1 MEISLT
7 YHHLDSSFLSQD
19 KPKDAHWDVS
29 QNNIVKYLLETW
41 KLKDR
46 GFTEKDVNHVI
57 GALEVNAFEI
67 TQPASGKSIKRFYF
81 HIILSIL
88 IYFCPNF

>member
-1 MEISLT
+1 MEISSIY
-7 YHHLDSSFLSQD
+7 YHLHRSFLSQD

-67 TQPASGKSIKRFYF
+67 TQPASGTSINR
-81 HIILSIL
+81 
-88 IYFCPNF
+88 

>member
-1 MEISLT
+1 M
-7 YHHLDSSFLSQD
+7 
-19 KPKDAHWDVS
+19 
-29 QNNIVKYLLETW
+29 KYLLETW

-67 TQPASGKSIKRFYF
+67 TQPASGKSIKRFF
-81 HIILSIL
+81 ILLIMIIIF
-88 IYFCPNF
+88 YFCPCF

>member
-7 YHHLDSSFLSQD
+7 YYHLDSLFLSQD

-67 TQPASGKSIKRFYF
+67 TQPASGTSINR
-81 HIILSIL
+81 
-88 IYFCPNF
+88 

>member
-1 MEISLT
+1 MDWL
-7 YHHLDSSFLSQD
+7 FFSQD

-67 TQPASGKSIKRFYF
+67 TQPASGKSIMRLFSYYQF
-81 HIILSIL
+81 
-88 IYFCPNF
+88 